1 MQMFNNSEY
10 IKQHN
15 YFINLFIFINGKN
28 IFLLVLQI
36 LESDD
41 KYNDDLIFFFFEVL
55 VEKPKVNSKQNFVFM
70 VLVN

>member
-28 IFLLVLQI
+28 IFLLVLQF
-36 LESDD
+36 LESDG
-41 KYNDDLIFFFFEVL
+41 KYNDDLNFFFL
-55 VEKPKVNSKQNFVFM
+55 KY
-70 VLVN
+70 